1 MHYSLDDAA
10 ALLSIAEDLHA
21 AAVEIPI
28 PTPTAY
34 GTGLAEDLEDQ
45 IRRLTTLLSSFANTV
60 AVHSRAPRAHG
71 RPPLRT
77 HRRVVMEAH
86 AAGAV
91 GTALAELAEAMVQV
105 AVLQDAPGL
114 HHPAGHA
121 DAVRSAH
128 AALDGLFDSARR
140 RLHRAAHQLHG
151 GADHLARPS
160 APAPSTIP
168 ESRVAP
174 SPPASVTARRSFN
187 R

>member
-1 MHYSLDDAA
+1 MHHSLDDSA
-10 ALLSIAEDLHA
+10 ALLSIADELHGA
-21 AAVEIPI
+21 AAEIPI
-28 PTPTAY
+28 STATGY
-34 GTGLAEDLEDQ
+34 GMGLAEDLEDQ
-45 IRRLTTLLSSFANTV
+45 IRRLATLLSSFANSV
-60 AVHSRAPRAHG
+60 AVHSRMPRAHG
-71 RPPLRT
+71 RPPPRT

-121 DAVRSAH
+121 DTVRSAH

-140 RLHRAAHQLHG
+140 RLHHAARQLHSS
-151 GADHLARPS
+151 ADHLDRPS

-168 ESRVAP
+168 ESRAP
-174 SPPASVTARRSFN
+174 SPPASATARRSFN

>member
-1 MHYSLDDAA
+1 MHHSLDDSA
-10 ALLSIAEDLHA
+10 ALLSIADELHGA
-21 AAVEIPI
+21 AAEIPI
-28 PTPTAY
+28 STATGY
-34 GTGLAEDLEDQ
+34 GMGLAEDLEDQ
-45 IRRLTTLLSSFANTV
+45 IRRLGTLLSSFANTV
-60 AVHSRAPRAHG
+60 AVHSRTSQAHG
-71 RPPLRT
+71 RLPPRT

-114 HHPAGHA
+114 HHPAGRA
-121 DAVRSAH
+121 DAVRSH

-140 RLHRAAHQLHG
+140 RLHRAARQLHG
-151 GADHLARPS
+151 SGDHLDRPS

-174 SPPASVTARRSFN
+174 SPPASATARRSFN